1 MSGLIGDLKYGWR
14 SLWSRPALTLVA
26 ALTLGLG
33 IGANVAIFS
42 VLHGMFLAPLPY
54 PQGERLV
61 DVYNSYPSSGLDYAG
76 TSIPDYLDRRENASS
91 LEDLALY
98 TGVSLNLAESG
109 AQPERLVGLRA
120 TPSLFSTLRVHA
132 ALGRVFQSEHGE
144 PGQDKVVVLSDALW
158 RNRFGADP
166 GIVGRSIRLS
176 GESHQVLGV
185 MPRGFAFPSPQTQL
199 WVPFAFT
206 PAQRQDTERGNEYSQ
221 SVGRLR
227 EGAGIERLQAEM
239 AAIVARNAE
248 RVGALEG
255 EQAARF
261 AEFLRGGNF
270 VGRAQPLR
278 ELQVGDSRAMVNI
291 LQAAVALVLL
301 IAVANVANLLLTGL
315 NARQK
320 ELAVRSALGASRLR
334 IARQLLLEA
343 QMVALAGCGAGLVL
357 ARLLIE
363 LLPAIGIDGAGGRYA
378 IQIDTGI
385 LGFALGL
392 SLLAGALSVLVPL
405 ATLLGQPISQTIGD
419 SGRLSGGGR
428 MAGASRGA
436 LVVAQ
441 VAMATVLLV
450 GAGLLLRSFIGL
462 QQASPGFDARGVQ
475 TALLALPME
484 RYPDAASRAAFHE
497 SLLREVR
504 GIPGIERAAITSNLP
519 FGSSNS
525 QGTYFIDG
533 REVPSGSAAPHG
545 MQRYVDEDYFTALRI
560 PLLKGRA
567 FTPADS
573 AAAEPVVII
582 DEFLAN
588 RHFRDVD
595 PIGQRINRGGASPWA
610 TVVGV
615 VGTVKHASLR
625 EPVEKETIYW
635 PFRQQMPASAALLVR
650 GQGLGTEAVA
660 EALRAAV
667 RKVDAEQ
674 PLYSLLPLEDRIAL
688 SLDQQRAPMHLISGF
703 AVLALLLAAIGIYSV
718 LAFSVGQRA
727 GELGVRMAV
736 GAGARQ
742 IQALVLGQGGR
753 LAALGLGVGIVLALA
768 LGRFAEA
775 QLFGVSARDPL
786 TFLLV
791 PLALAAIALLA
802 CWLPARRA
810 ARLDPMLA
818 LRKD

>member
-1 MSGLIGDLKYGWR
+1 MKGMIGDLKYGLR
-14 SLWSRPALTLVA
+14 SLLARPALSLVA
-26 ALTLGLG
+26 VLTLGLG

-54 PQGERLV
+54 PHSERLV

-76 TSIPDYLDRRENASS
+76 TSIPDYLDRKEHASS

-98 TGVSLNLAESG
+98 TGVSLNLAEAG

-120 TPSLFSTLRVHA
+120 TPSLFSTLGMQA
-132 ALGRVFQSEHGE
+132 ALGRVFADEHGE
-144 PGQDKVVVLSDALW
+144 LGKDRVVVLSDALW
-158 RNRFGADP
+158 RNRYGADP
-166 GIVGRSIRLS
+166 AIVGRNIRLS
-176 GESHQVLGV
+176 GEAFQVLGV

-206 PAQRQDTERGNEYSQ
+206 EAQRGDGERGNEFSQ
-221 SVGRLR
+221 SIGRLR
-227 EGAGIERLQAEM
+227 EAASIERLHAEM
-239 AAIVARNAE
+239 DAIVARTAE
-248 RVGALEG
+248 RAAGIDSP
-255 EQAARF
+255 QAARF

-343 QMVALAGCGAGLVL
+343 QLIALAGCALGLLL

-363 LLPAIGIDGAGGRYA
+363 LMPAIGLDGGGGRYA
-378 IQIDTGI
+378 IHIDAGI
-385 LGFALGL
+385 LGFAVAI
-392 SLLAGALSVLVPL
+392 SLVSGVLAALVPTL
-405 ATLLGQPISQTIGD
+405 ALLTQPLSRVLGD

-428 MAGASRGA
+428 LAGVSRGA

-441 VAMATVLLV
+441 MAMATVLLV
-450 GAGLLLRSFIGL
+450 GAGLLLRSFVGL
-462 QQASPGFDARGVQ
+462 QQASPGFDSQGVQ
-475 TALLALPME
+475 TALISLPVE
-484 RYPDAASRAAFHE
+484 RYPDAAARAVFHE

-504 GIPGIERAAITSNLP
+504 SIPGIERAAITSNLP
-519 FGSSNS
+519 FSGSNS
-525 QGTYFIDG
+525 QGTYYIDG
-533 REVPSGSAAPHG
+533 REVPNASAAPHG
-545 MQRYVDEDYFTALRI
+545 MQRYVDEDFFTTLRI
-560 PLLKGRA
+560 PLLKGRS

-595 PIGQRINRGGASPWA
+595 PIGQRINRGGSSPWA
-610 TVVGV
+610 TVIGV
-615 VGTVKHASLR
+615 VGTIKHGSLR
-625 EPVEKETIYW
+625 ETVEKETIYW
-635 PFRQQMPASAALLVR
+635 SFRQQMPSSAALLVR
-650 GQGLGTEAVA
+650 GPALGSDGVA
-660 EALRAAV
+660 EALRAAL
-667 RKVDAEQ
+667 RRVDPEQ
-674 PLYSLLPLEDRIAL
+674 PLYSLLSLDDRIAL

-703 AVLALLLAAIGIYSV
+703 AALALLLAAIGIYSV

-742 IQALVLGQGGR
+742 IQSLVLGQGAR
-753 LAALGLGVGIVLALA
+753 LAAVGLGVGIVLALL

-775 QLFGVSARDPL
+775 QLFGVSARDPA

-791 PLALAAIALLA
+791 PLLLAGIALLA
-802 CWLPARRA
+802 CWLPAWRA
-810 ARLDPMLA
+810 AGLDPMLA

>member
-1 MSGLIGDLKYGWR
+1 MSGWIGDLKYGLR
-14 SLWSRPALTLVA
+14 SLLARPALSLVA
-26 ALTLGLG
+26 VLTLGLG

-61 DVYNSYPSSGLDYAG
+61 DVYNSYPSSGLDHAG
-76 TSIPDYLDRRENASS
+76 TSIPDYLDRREHASS

-98 TGVSLNLAESG
+98 TGVSLNLADSG

-120 TPSLFSTLRVHA
+120 TPSLFSTLGMRA
-132 ALGRVFQSEHGE
+132 ALGRVFASEHGE

-158 RNRFGADP
+158 RNRFNADP
-166 GIVGRSIRLS
+166 GLVGRSIRLS
-176 GESHQVLGV
+176 GETYQVIGV
-185 MPRGFAFPSPQTQL
+185 MPRGFGFPSPQTQL
-199 WVPFAFT
+199 WIPFAFSE
-206 PAQRQDTERGNEYSQ
+206 AQRGDAERGNEYSQ

-227 EGAGIERLQAEM
+227 EGASIERLQAEM

-261 AEFLRGGNF
+261 AEFLRGGHF
-270 VGRAQPLR
+270 VGRAQSLR

-343 QMVALAGCGAGLVL
+343 QVIALAGCAVGLL
-357 ARLLIE
+357 LGRALIE
-363 LLPAIGIDGAGGRYA
+363 LMPAIGIDGGGGRYA
-378 IQIDTGI
+378 IQIDAGI
-385 LGFALGL
+385 LGFAVAI
-392 SLLAGALSVLVPL
+392 SLVAGALSALVPL
-405 ATLLGQPISQTIGD
+405 AALMSQPISQAIGD
-419 SGRLSGGGR
+419 SGRLAGGGR
-428 MAGASRGA
+428 RAGASRGA

-441 VAMATVLLV
+441 MAMATVLLV

-462 QQASPGFDARGVQ
+462 QQTSPGFDSRGVQ
-475 TALLALPME
+475 TALLALPMQ

-497 SLLREVR
+497 ALLREVR
-504 GIPGIERAAITSNLP
+504 AIPGIERAAITSNLP
-519 FGSSNS
+519 FGSNNS
-525 QGTYFIDG
+525 QATYFIDG

-545 MQRYVDEDYFTALRI
+545 MQRYVDEDYFATLRI
-560 PLLKGRA
+560 PLLKGRG

-588 RHFRDVD
+588 RYFRDVD
-595 PIGQRINRGGASPWA
+595 PIGQRIGFGGASPWA
-610 TVVGV
+610 TVIGV
-615 VGTVKHASLR
+615 VGTVKHASLH
-625 EPVEKETIYW
+625 EAVEKETLYW
-635 PFRQQMPASAALLVR
+635 PFRQQMSTSAALLVR
-650 GQGLGTEAVA
+650 GPALGAEGVG
-660 EALRAAV
+660 EALRSAL
-667 RKVDAEQ
+667 RRVDPEQ
-674 PLYSLLPLEDRIAL
+674 PLYSLLGLDERIAL
-688 SLDQQRAPMHLISGF
+688 SLDQQRAPMHLVSGF
-703 AVLALLLAAIGIYSV
+703 AALALLLAAIGIYSV

-742 IQALVLGQGGR
+742 IQSLVLGQGAR
-753 LAALGLGVGIVLALA
+753 LAAVGLGAGLVLALL

-775 QLFGVSARDPL
+775 QLIGVSARDPL

-818 LRKD
+818 LRKS